1 LIWLRIKLHDLFY
14 LLFIRFSWSHNLR
27 INYKLKEKGV
37 LLYLFSQNTINWN
50 SALLCFFFFFISF
63 HFFSIN
69 IFFLISSFNIIF
81 FFYLVSHSND
91 TDLRFDEL
99 IWFDELN
106 WFGGLTW
113 LPQIF
118 FSILSFNIDLIEN

>member
-27 INYKLKEKGV
+27 INYKLKEKGFYCTSSHKTLSIGIV
-37 LLYLFSQNTINWN
+37 H
-50 SALLCFFFFFISF
+50 CFVFFFFISF